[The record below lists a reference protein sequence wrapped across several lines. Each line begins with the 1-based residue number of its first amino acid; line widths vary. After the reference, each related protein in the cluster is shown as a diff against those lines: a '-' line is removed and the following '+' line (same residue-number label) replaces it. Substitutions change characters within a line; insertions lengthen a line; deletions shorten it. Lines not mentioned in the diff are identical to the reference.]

1 MFSKFKA
8 ALSSVILYKDQDSA
22 MTAEDVLYEGQTMS
36 GLTFSASN
44 LLECVL
50 RQGKFPPSIF
60 YE

>member
-36 GLTFSASN
+36 RLTFSASN

-50 RQGKFPPSIF
+50 R
-60 YE
+60 